1 MKNVLKSKFLWTA
14 ALAACLTIAGCNI
27 FNPTENVNIKNDDP
41 NALTYEGYIK
51 FRDNEYSNAE
61 EYFNRAIAADSSHS
75 EAWLGLMKSIL
86 NRKLNTT
93 AETNVFALL
102 KYVNTDRDADDKTV
116 PFADLP
122 DSVAAPL
129 REAIDSV
136 NYIATQF
143 IERDKN
149 GKTDGKV
156 TYKYISD
163 GYMVIQM
170 LKTMLV
176 LKTKMPLQCAD
187 KEARVALGDSLCS
200 MQTILNDFK
209 GDPNETVETFH
220 EVFNTC
226 ETNPESMTSLFED
239 YLQGFSNEA
248 GYLTKEAK
256 NQAITGMCS
265 ALAQETDIPEDDST
279 KQARTMNIIIG
290 QLGYSD
296 IIDDDGDG
304 CVDEELYDGEDN
316 DGDGE
321 IDEDISDKTNEIHY
335 DDMVIMS
342 NIAQKKMTIKELR
355 VIKSAG
361 PNGKYRSVDIDMNG
375 KTVEDDPDELD
386 REWSFI
392 YSNYKDRV
400 NNNDH
405 RLVFSKDLPWNMEG
419 GVEGLKERK
428 RLIAQD
434 TNKDNP
440 TYSLEDRKSMVGG
453 CWVNYDEDRFK
464 KWFEGRTK

>member
-1 MKNVLKSKFLWTA
+1 MKNILKSKFLWTA
-14 ALAACLTIAGCNI
+14 ALAACLTVVGCNI
-27 FNPTENVNIKNDDP
+27 FNPTESVNIKNDDAK
-41 NALTYEGYIK
+41 ALTYEGYIK
-51 FRDNEYSNAE
+51 FRNKEYSEAE
-61 EYFNRAIAADSSHS
+61 TYFNKAIAVDSAHS

-93 AETNVFALL
+93 AETNVFSLL
-102 KYVNTDRDADDKTV
+102 KYVNTNRDAGDMTV

-122 DSVAAPL
+122 DSVANTL
-129 REAIDSV
+129 RTAIDTV
-136 NYIATQF
+136 NSIATQF

-156 TYKYISD
+156 TYKYIAD

-176 LKTKMPLQCAD
+176 LKTKMPLECAN
-187 KEARVALGDSLCS
+187 KSTRAELSNSSCS

-209 GDPNETVETFH
+209 NDPNETVETFH

-226 ETNPESMTSLFED
+226 EANPESMTSLFED
-239 YLQGFSNEA
+239 YLQGFGNEA

-256 NQAITGMCS
+256 NDAVKGMCS
-265 ALAQETDIPEDDST
+265 ALAQETESAEDDVHQQSKT
-279 KQARTMNIIIG
+279 LNIIIG

-304 CVDEELYDGEDN
+304 CIDEELYDGEDN

-321 IDEDISDKTNEIHY
+321 IDEDVSDKTNEIRY
-335 DDMVIMS
+335 DDATIMK
-342 NIAQKKMTIKELR
+342 NIAQKKMSVKDLR

-361 PNGKYRSVDIDMNG
+361 PNEKYRNIDIDMNG
-375 KTVEDDPDELD
+375 KTVADDSDELD
-386 REWSFI
+386 REWAFI
-392 YSNYKDRV
+392 YENYKDRV
-400 NNNDH
+400 AHNDH

-419 GVEGLKERK
+419 GVEGLKARK
-428 RLIAQD
+428 QLIAND

-440 TYSLEDRKSMVGG
+440 TYSLEDRKTMVGG
-453 CWVNYDEDRFK
+453 CWVNYDEDSFK
-464 KWFEGRTK
+464 KWFDGRTK